1 MRSELIGG
9 YSYWQTSKKLRNLSL
24 VLLANERSLLSVHQ
38 VQTGQGSG
46 QPVNVVLTIWR
57 NQRSSDSV
65 RGNWMGRTRINL
77 LHVSSRAMGVL
88 SSDKQNFF
96 TIRQPA
102 CP

>member
-46 QPVNVVLTIWR
+46 QPVNVVLTIR
-57 NQRSSDSV
+57 CKKDRLEFTNASGIGIGSFPGCPGVGGTCCTTSSS
-65 RGNWMGRTRINL
+65 
-77 LHVSSRAMGVL
+77 
-88 SSDKQNFF
+88 
-96 TIRQPA
+96 
-102 CP
+102 